1 MTVSRPIELSPVRG
15 DPDRLLDVVDL
26 TVRFPTDDGVVQAV
40 RGVSYQLRKGEALGI
55 VGESGSG
62 KSVSSLAVLGLLP
75 KSARISGSIRL
86 YGEELLRRSEDEYSK
101 IRGNRISM
109 IFQ

>member
-1 MTVSRPIELSPVRG
+1 MTLIEVNSFTGNPGL
-15 DPDRLLDVVDL
+15 LLDVVDL
-26 TVRFPTDDGVVQAV
+26 TVRFPTDDGIVQAV

-75 KSARISGSIRL
+75 
-86 YGEELLRRSEDEYSK
+86 
-101 IRGNRISM
+101 
-109 IFQ
+109 